1 MSEKKD
7 ELRELL
13 DKQTCIELV
22 QRYSRALDWLDEAAL
37 NTVFW
42 PDAQIDFGFF
52 KGRGEDFIRRVM
64 EVERSLTR
72 RWHMTCDPLVRVSG
86 DVAEGESYGLAAG
99 IMVRDGRAVHDI
111 FGGRYLDQYTRR
123 EGVWRIARRTYIADW
138 QRSFEVDATAENQ
151 LFTGLNW
158 SDGFDASHTLYRKPV

>member
-7 ELRELL
+7 ELRDLL
-13 DKQTCIELV
+13 DKHACIELV

-37 NTVFW
+37 KTVFW
-42 PDAQIDFGFF
+42 SDAQIDFGFF
-52 KGRGEDFIRRVM
+52 KGRGEDFIKRVM

-111 FGGRYLDQYTRR
+111 FGGRYLDQTPGARVYGVSRDGPTLLIGNDPSKSTRR
-123 EGVWRIARRTYIADW
+123 
-138 QRSFEVDATAENQ
+138 
-151 LFTGLNW
+151 
-158 SDGFDASHTLYRKPV
+158 RKISS